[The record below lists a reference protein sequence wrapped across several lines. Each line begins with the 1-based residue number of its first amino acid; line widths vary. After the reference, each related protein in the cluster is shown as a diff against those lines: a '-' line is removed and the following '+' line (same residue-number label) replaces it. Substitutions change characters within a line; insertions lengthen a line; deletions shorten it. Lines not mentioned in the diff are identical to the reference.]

1 MNRDRRH
8 SFLIVAVLIAIHAA
22 AFPTIAQSG
31 GGFEITEA
39 VVAGGGGSSANGDI
53 QIDATAGQAIATGPI
68 GAGIFGLTSGFWNF
82 IPLGPTAAHVSISG
96 RVVDPSGTGVSSA
109 VLYMHTQEGD
119 LRVTRTSSF
128 GYFQFNDVAAGQAV
142 LISVQARRYTYAPR
156 TVIVADDVTDIEFVP
171 EPSQSGSDPNYNL

>member
-1 MNRDRRH
+1 MNRVRKH
-8 SFLIVAVLIAIHAA
+8 SYLIVAVLLAIHAA
-22 AFPTIAQSG
+22 TFPAIAQSG

-53 QIDATAGQAIATGPI
+53 QLDATVGQAIATGPI
-68 GAGIFGLTSGFWNF
+68 GSGIFGLTSGFWNF

-96 RVVDPSGTGVSSA
+96 RVVDPSGTGVPSA

-119 LRVTRTSSF
+119 LRVTRSSSF

-156 TVIVADDVTDIEFVP
+156 TLIVADDVTDIEFVP
-171 EPSQSGSDPNYNL
+171 ELSQSGSGPENNL

>member
-1 MNRDRRH
+1 MNRDRKQ

-22 AFPTIAQSG
+22 TFPAKAQSG

-39 VVAGGGGSSANGDI
+39 VVSGGGGSAAAGDT
-53 QIDATAGQAIATGPI
+53 QLDATAGQAIATGPI

-96 RVVDPSGTGVSSA
+96 RVVDPSGTGVASA

-119 LRVTRTSSF
+119 LRITRSSSF

-142 LISVQARRYTYAPR
+142 LITVQARRYTYAPR
-156 TVIVADDVTDIEFVP
+156 TVIVADDVIDIEFVP
-171 EPSQSGSDPNYNL
+171 EPLQSGSDPENNL